1 MKTLYY
7 DIANCIERSYKLF
20 LDLIKY
26 ELDRVKIYDI
36 NNVQA
41 LVLYNIADQEVSV
54 GELTSR
60 GMYQGSNVSY
70 NLKKLIQAGYIVQ
83 TPSEHDKRSLHVRL
97 SEKGRQVYDFID
109 KCISEQSEEFKTMF
123 PNMKSLSLVHKHLQ
137 ILEIFWSQQSARK

>member
-20 LDLIKY
+20 LDVIKG
-26 ELDRVKIYDI
+26 ELDKTKIHDI

-41 LVLYNIADQEVSV
+41 LMLYNIADQEVSV

-83 TPSEHDKRSLHVRL
+83 TPSAHDKRSLYVRL
-97 SEKGRQVYDFID
+97 SEKGQQIYNKID
-109 KCISEQSEEFKTMF
+109 ELITNQSEGIKDVF
-123 PNMKSLSLVHKHLQ
+123 PNVKSLNAVHKNLQ
-137 ILEIFWSQQSARK
+137 MLETFWSQQGVRK

>member
-1 MKTLYY
+1 MKILYY

-20 LDLIKY
+20 LDVIKG
-26 ELDRVKIYDI
+26 ELDRMRIYDI

-41 LVLYNIADQEVSV
+41 LMLYNIGDKEVSV

-60 GMYQGSNVSY
+60 GMYLGSNVSY

-97 SEKGRQVYDFID
+97 SERGQQVYTQMDQ
-109 KCISEQSEEFKTMF
+109 CIMEQAEDIKDVF
-123 PNMKSLSLVHKHLQ
+123 PNAKSLNLVHKNLQ
-137 ILEIFWSQQSARK
+137 TLASFWSKQGPKK